1 MFRPLR
7 ARPVTLSLFIPA
19 LALILV
25 MAGADRS
32 RAADREQVAAFLQ
45 VTGFDVALD
54 SIALSASSA
63 PQMLGIDP
71 GLFGSEWTRLSD
83 DVFEIDVMRGLATDI
98 LEQTLSTSALG
109 HAAGFYASDLGQ
121 RLVEVENAS
130 HLMEDDV
137 KQNEGERLVAEMVQ
151 TGDPRLQ
158 ELKRMNNAIGGV
170 DVSLKALQEIQFRT
184 LLAANAAGVVNL
196 RVDLDEL
203 RALLAENEP
212 EMRIALQKS
221 ALAGAA
227 YTYKDFSDED
237 ITAYTNALEEP
248 LMQEVYELLNAVQF
262 EVMANRFEELAR
274 RMADL
279 QPGQDI

>member
-1 MFRPLR
+1 MFAALR
-7 ARPVTLSLFIPA
+7 VRPVTLLSFIPA
-19 LALILV
+19 LTLILV
-25 MAGADRS
+25 MSGADRS
-32 RAADREQVAAFLQ
+32 RAADREQVTAFLQ
-45 VTGFDVALD
+45 VTGFDIALD

-83 DVFEIDVMRGLATDI
+83 DVFEIDTMRGLATDI
-98 LEQTLSTSALG
+98 LEQTLSTPALG

-130 HLMEDDV
+130 HMMEDDV
-137 KQNEGERLVAEMVQ
+137 KQAEGERLVAEMVKS
-151 TGDPRLQ
+151 GDPRLQ

-227 YTYKDFSDED
+227 YTYKDFSDDD